1 MNLEIKC
8 SNTIIIEDSFLY
20 RNVISDL
27 QISINADSNKWI
39 FSNDGIELKKSSM
52 ISIVNSIFMLEF
64 ENNKIS
70 NAIVNDMNEIALNE
84 ENFVKTQKLQN
95 EIEKYLYELEW
106 EMLYDINIEMCDIKN
121 IIKSSYKGLIE
132 PEDYVEKLI
141 SYIKIVS
148 RLLKKEIL
156 LFIGVQ
162 NYFRLEEWKEIEK
175 AALYEKVYII
185 CIERMDYLY
194 CNNKIIIDK
203 DGCRVV

>member
-1 MNLEIKC
+1 MNLDIKC